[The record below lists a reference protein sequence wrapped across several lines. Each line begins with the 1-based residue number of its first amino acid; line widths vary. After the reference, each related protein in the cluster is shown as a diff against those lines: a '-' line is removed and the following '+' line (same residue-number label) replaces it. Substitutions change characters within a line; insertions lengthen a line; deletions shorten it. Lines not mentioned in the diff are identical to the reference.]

1 MISYE
6 KQTNSDQIRREGMF
20 RECNDRIPKV
30 EIMWKQARLEVACS
44 SLRWCRSD
52 GGYWFGDKRLF

>member
-30 EIMWKQARLEVACS
+30 EIMWKQARLESC
-44 SLRWCRSD
+44 LRQ
-52 GGYWFGDKRLF
+52 LTLV